1 LTAPPNRRYAP
12 KCAEGRMI
20 ACGHGPAHAA
30 RGKSGLRK
38 ETVPGNARAGQPDGK
53 RHPQQV
59 RVGSYS
65 HRGNT
70 VVRGMIIYESRLG
83 GFRDKIRLIDL
94 PRGLCFLVTGF
105 LRFFHPVAFDFCSSQ
120 AHSGAF
126 AVDSDASP
134 NKSQK
139 LGLHVSATSAGYIR
153 RHDMAKPT
161 TIKIRLNSS
170 AGTKST
176 IPWRASTLNTKKARS
191 SKIDLL

>member
-1 LTAPPNRRYAP
+1 MGLPMPREESPDSEKKRCRVTP
-12 KCAEGRMI
+12 GRGNPTES
-20 ACGHGPAHAA
+20 AT
-30 RGKSGLRK
+30 GLLL
-38 ETVPGNARAGQPDGK
+38 
-53 RHPQQV
+53 PQQV

-170 AGTKST
+170 AG
-176 IPWRASTLNTKKARS
+176 STLNTKKARS